1 MTAEQ
6 WETIRAER
14 EAGSSFPELGA
25 RFGLSHQAIQKRAKA
40 DAYGGQKAVGEEA
53 FIAFT
58 PPPGV
63 SAEEAWASLDA
74 VSGAA
79 R

>member
-1 MTAEQ
+1 MKK
-6 WETIRAER
+6 TI
-14 EAGSSFPELGA
+14 
-25 RFGLSHQAIQKRAKA
+25 
-40 DAYGGQKAVGEEA
+40 AVGEEA